1 MNPLFDL
8 FLFSTNPREIR
19 EAVAA
24 GITGVVVDWEQVGKA
39 DRQHHAD
46 TEINRHTVE
55 DLRIARASTR
65 ATVVCR
71 INPVGVTTEREIED
85 AIAAGADE
93 ILLPMVRSVKEV
105 SAAVGLAR
113 DRCGVGILVETVE
126 AVASAGELARLP
138 LSRVYVGLND
148 LMIDRGHTNIF
159 AAVLDGTI
167 ERIRSNFSVPF
178 GFGGLT
184 LVERGC
190 PVPCRLLIAEMAR
203 LDCRFS
209 FLRRS
214 FHRDMAGHR
223 PSDEIPRILEA
234 LTIATRRR
242 SDEIV
247 RDRFELTDTI
257 NRMLFERPVR
267 LEIA

>member
-1 MNPLFDL
+1 MNRLFDL

-24 GITGVVVDWEQVGKA
+24 GIGGVVVDWEQAGKA

-46 TEINRHTVE
+46 TEINRQTVE

-65 ATVVCR
+65 ATIVCR
-71 INPVGVTTEREIED
+71 INPVGGTTEREIED

-105 SAAVGLAR
+105 GAAIRIAR
-113 DRCGVGILVETVE
+113 ERCGVGILVETVE
-126 AVASAGELARLP
+126 AAAAADGLARLP

-159 AAVLDGTI
+159 TAVLDGTV
-167 ERIRSNFSVPF
+167 ERIRSHFSVPF

-184 LVERGC
+184 MVERGF
-190 PVPCRLLIAEMAR
+190 PVRCRLLIAEMAR

-223 PSDEIPRILEA
+223 PGDEIPRILEA
-234 LTIATRRR
+234 FAIATRRR

-247 RDRFELTDTI
+247 RDRVELTDTI
-257 NRMLFERPVR
+257 NRMLFERPAR